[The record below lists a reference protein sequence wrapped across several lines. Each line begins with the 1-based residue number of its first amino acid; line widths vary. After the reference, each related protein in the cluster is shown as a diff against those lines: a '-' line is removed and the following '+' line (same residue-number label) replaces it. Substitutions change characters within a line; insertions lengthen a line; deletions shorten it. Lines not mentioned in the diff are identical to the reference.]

1 MRHNLKPTFEHNL
14 RKPTTSKRAIDALT
28 MLSKAQDYFV
38 KELSQLCLQKQLPGQ
53 FTPKEWLRDN
63 GLHGGGLRF
72 EAPQNSLFNKA
83 SVNVSQIQYEDRPG
97 KAIISA
103 TALSTI
109 IHPLNPLAPSV
120 HIHVS
125 WTELRSG
132 KSYWRLMADLN
143 PAIACEK
150 DTAQFNNTLKLHGKQ
165 YFEQAKKAGDE
176 YFYIPALQTHRG
188 VSHFYLEGFNPD
200 GEQGIEFADNFLLG
214 VIDSYITILN
224 NKLTSSKISNKKVLT
239 AEIQKQT
246 QLDYHTLYFYQVLT
260 LDKGTTAGLLMH
272 DQNDVG
278 TLSSL
283 PRFINR
289 NKLLKWAEKTPS
301 PRDKLV
307 KALVTV
313 LTTDC
318 NNNESS
324 VFNRE
329 CEVSTEVKI
338 NIAQVI
344 RTHYKNYPL

>member
-1 MRHNLKPTFEHNL
+1 LKQTFEHNI
-14 RKPTTSKRAIDALT
+14 RKSATSKSAIDAFY
-28 MLSKAQDYFV
+28 MLSNAQDYFV
-38 KELSQLCLQKQLPGQ
+38 KKLSELCLQKQLHDK

-72 EAPQNSLFNKA
+72 EAPQNSLFNQA
-83 SVNVSQIQYEDRPG
+83 SVNFSQIQYEDRPD

-109 IHPLNPLAPSV
+109 IHPFNPLAPSV

-143 PAIACEK
+143 PAIACEN
-150 DTAQFNNTLKLHGKQ
+150 DTAQFNSTLKLTGKQ
-165 YFEQAKKAGDE
+165 YFEQATKAGDE

-188 VSHFYLEGFNPD
+188 VSHFYLEGFNPE
-200 GEQGIEFADNFLLG
+200 GEQGIEFAENFLLG
-214 VIDSYITILN
+214 VIDSYITILD

-239 AEIQKQT
+239 AELQK

-260 LDKGTTAGLLMH
+260 LDKGTTTGLLIH

-278 TLSSL
+278 TLGSL

-289 NKLLKWAEKTPS
+289 NKLLTWAEKTPS

-313 LTTDC
+313 LTNDNN
-318 NNNESS
+318 NNNESG
-324 VFNRE
+324 VINGK

-344 RTHYKNYPL
+344 RTHYKSYPL